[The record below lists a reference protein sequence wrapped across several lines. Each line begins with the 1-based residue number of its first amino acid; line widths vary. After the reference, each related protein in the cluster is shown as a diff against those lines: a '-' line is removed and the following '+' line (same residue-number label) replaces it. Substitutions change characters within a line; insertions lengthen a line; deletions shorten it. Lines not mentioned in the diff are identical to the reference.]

1 MYKFRRII
9 ISVLAALLVISLL
22 AGIVVMIVSAKTS
35 SEIQAEIDALEERS
49 NEIAQQREAL
59 ESEIAENA
67 NKTLTTVEEKAQV
80 DQEIE
85 LTRQSVEVVSE
96 QIHQFSLLIAEKQAE
111 LDDLEVEQ
119 QEMFERYKLRMRAMQ
134 ERGEISY
141 WYVLLEAESFS
152 DMLSSRTMIE
162 EIAKTDQRMMDELR
176 QLAVEI
182 IAAKESLAGDKAEL
196 EGKKAELAE
205 AQELLAQKREES
217 DALLSSLIS
226 DRERLIEET
235 EKYEAAEAELSNQIA
250 ALEVERTQAL
260 LAEWAAAH
268 PTPPSNDND
277 DSSDDGDDSGDNSSD
292 DSPSYEPPPSTSEGF
307 IFPLPSGIGVV
318 LTSPYGYRTHPITG
332 NYTMHN
338 GVDLACSS
346 GTPIY
351 ASKSGYITTATYHYA
366 YGNYVT
372 INHMDGFSTLYGH
385 MTYSVVSYGDYVE
398 QGQIIGYVG
407 STGYSTGPHLHFT
420 IYYDGSTVN
429 PMNYISLQ

>member
-176 QLAVEI
+176 QLAAEI

-196 EGKKAELAE
+196 EVKKAELAE

-217 DALLSSLIS
+217 DALLTSLIS

>member
-1 MYKFRRII
+1 MYKFRRVL
-9 ISVLAALLVISLL
+9 ISVLAALLVFSLL

-35 SEIQAEIDALEERS
+35 SEIQAEIDALEEKS

-85 LTRQSVEVVSE
+85 LTRQSIEVVSE

-111 LDDLEVEQ
+111 LDELEVEQ
-119 QEMFERYKLRMRAMQ
+119 QAMFERYKLRMRAMQ
-134 ERGEISY
+134 ERGEINY

-176 QLAVEI
+176 QLAAEI

-217 DALLSSLIS
+217 DALLTDLIS

-235 EKYEAAEAELSNQIA
+235 EKYEAAEAELRNQIA

-268 PTPPSNDND
+268 PVQPSDQENN
-277 DSSDDGDDSGDNSSD
+277 SDGDNSSD
-292 DSPSYEPPPSTSEGF
+292 NSDDTPSYEPPPSSSEGF

-351 ASKSGYITTATYHYA
+351 ASKSGYVTTATYHYA

-385 MTYSVVSYGDYVE
+385 MTYFVVSEGEYVE
-398 QGQIIGYVG
+398 QGQVIGYVG

>member
-1 MYKFRRII
+1 MYKFRRVLIAA
-9 ISVLAALLVISLL
+9 LAALLVFSLL

-35 SEIQAEIDALEERS
+35 SEIQAEIDALEEKS

-85 LTRQSVEVVSE
+85 LTRQSIEVVSE

-111 LDDLEVEQ
+111 LDELEVEQ
-119 QEMFERYKLRMRAMQ
+119 QAMFERYKLRMRAMQ
-134 ERGEISY
+134 ERGEINY

-176 QLAVEI
+176 QLAAEI

-217 DALLSSLIS
+217 DALLTDLIS

-268 PTPPSNDND
+268 PVQPSDQENN
-277 DSSDDGDDSGDNSSD
+277 SDGDNSSD
-292 DSPSYEPPPSTSEGF
+292 NSNDTPAYEPPPSSSEGF

-351 ASKSGYITTATYHYA
+351 ASKSGYVTTATYHYA

-385 MTYSVVSYGDYVE
+385 MTYFVVSEGEYVE
-398 QGQIIGYVG
+398 QGQVIGYVG

>member
-1 MYKFRRII
+1 MYKFRRVLIAA
-9 ISVLAALLVISLL
+9 LAALLVFSLL

-35 SEIQAEIDALEERS
+35 SEIQAEIDALEEKS

-85 LTRQSVEVVSE
+85 LTRQSIEVASE

-111 LDDLEVEQ
+111 LDELEVEQ
-119 QEMFERYKLRMRAMQ
+119 QAMFERYKLRMRAMQ
-134 ERGEISY
+134 ERGEINY

-176 QLAVEI
+176 QLAAEI

-217 DALLSSLIS
+217 DALLTDLIS

-268 PTPPSNDND
+268 PVQPSDQENN
-277 DSSDDGDDSGDNSSD
+277 SDGDNSSD
-292 DSPSYEPPPSTSEGF
+292 NSDDTPSYEPPPSSSEGF

-351 ASKSGYITTATYHYA
+351 ASKSGYVTTATYHYA

-385 MTYSVVSYGDYVE
+385 MTYFVVSEGEFVE
-398 QGQIIGYVG
+398 QGQVIGYVG

>member
-176 QLAVEI
+176 QLAAEI

-217 DALLSSLIS
+217 DALLTSLIS

-277 DSSDDGDDSGDNSSD
+277 DSNDDGDDSDDNSSD

>member
-1 MYKFRRII
+1 MYKFRRVLIAA
-9 ISVLAALLVISLL
+9 LAALLVFSLL

-35 SEIQAEIDALEERS
+35 SEIQAEIDALEEKS

-85 LTRQSVEVVSE
+85 LTRQSIEVVSE

-111 LDDLEVEQ
+111 LDELEVEQ
-119 QEMFERYKLRMRAMQ
+119 QAMFERYKLRMRAMQ
-134 ERGEISY
+134 ERGEINY

-176 QLAVEI
+176 QLAAEI

-217 DALLSSLIS
+217 DALLTDLIS

-268 PTPPSNDND
+268 PAPPSDQENN
-277 DSSDDGDDSGDNSSD
+277 SDGDNSSD
-292 DSPSYEPPPSTSEGF
+292 NSDDTPSYEPPPSSSEGF

-351 ASKSGYITTATYHYA
+351 ASKSGYVTTATYHYA

-385 MTYSVVSYGDYVE
+385 MTYFVVSEGEYVE
-398 QGQIIGYVG
+398 QGQVIGYVG

>member
-1 MYKFRRII
+1 MYKFRRVL
-9 ISVLAALLVISLL
+9 ISVLAALLVFSLL

-35 SEIQAEIDALEERS
+35 SEIQAEIDALEEKS

-85 LTRQSVEVVSE
+85 LTRQSIEVVSE

-111 LDDLEVEQ
+111 LDELEVEQ
-119 QEMFERYKLRMRAMQ
+119 QAMFERYKLRMRAMQ
-134 ERGEISY
+134 ERGEINY

-176 QLAVEI
+176 QLAAEI

-217 DALLSSLIS
+217 DALLTDLIS

-268 PTPPSNDND
+268 PVQPSDQENN
-277 DSSDDGDDSGDNSSD
+277 SDGDNSSD
-292 DSPSYEPPPSTSEGF
+292 NSNDTPAYEPPPSSSEGF

-351 ASKSGYITTATYHYA
+351 ASKSGYVTTATYHYA

-385 MTYSVVSYGDYVE
+385 MTYFVVSEGEYVE
-398 QGQIIGYVG
+398 QGQVIGYVG

>member
-176 QLAVEI
+176 QLAAEI

-217 DALLSSLIS
+217 DALLTSLIS

>member
-1 MYKFRRII
+1 M
-9 ISVLAALLVISLL
+9 
-22 AGIVVMIVSAKTS
+22 
-35 SEIQAEIDALEERS
+35 
-49 NEIAQQREAL
+49 
-59 ESEIAENA
+59 
-67 NKTLTTVEEKAQV
+67 LT
-80 DQEIE
+80 
-85 LTRQSVEVVSE
+85 
-96 QIHQFSLLIAEKQAE
+96 
-111 LDDLEVEQ
+111 
-119 QEMFERYKLRMRAMQ
+119 
-134 ERGEISY
+134 
-141 WYVLLEAESFS
+141 
-152 DMLSSRTMIE
+152 
-162 EIAKTDQRMMDELR
+162 
-176 QLAVEI
+176 
-182 IAAKESLAGDKAEL
+182 
-196 EGKKAELAE
+196 
-205 AQELLAQKREES
+205 
-217 DALLSSLIS
+217 SLIS

>member
-1 MYKFRRII
+1 MYKFRRVL
-9 ISVLAALLVISLL
+9 ISVLAALLVFSLL

-35 SEIQAEIDALEERS
+35 SEIQAEIDALEEKS

-85 LTRQSVEVVSE
+85 LTRQSIEVVSE

-111 LDDLEVEQ
+111 LDELEVEQ
-119 QEMFERYKLRMRAMQ
+119 QAMFERYKLRMRAMQ
-134 ERGEISY
+134 ERGEINY

-176 QLAVEI
+176 QLAAEI

-217 DALLSSLIS
+217 DALLTDLIS

-351 ASKSGYITTATYHYA
+351 ASKSGYVTTATYHYA

-385 MTYSVVSYGDYVE
+385 MTYFVVSEGEYVE
-398 QGQIIGYVG
+398 QGQVIGYVG

>member
-1 MYKFRRII
+1 MYKFRRVL

-35 SEIQAEIDALEERS
+35 SEIQAEIDALEEKS

-134 ERGEISY
+134 ERGEINY

-176 QLAVEI
+176 QLAAEI

-217 DALLSSLIS
+217 DALLTSLIS

-268 PTPPSNDND
+268 PTPPSNDNS
-277 DSSDDGDDSGDNSSD
+277 DSGDNGDDSGDNGSD

-385 MTYSVVSYGDYVE
+385 MTYSVVSYGEYVE

>member
-1 MYKFRRII
+1 MYKFR
-9 ISVLAALLVISLL
+9 SVLIAALAALLVFSLL

-35 SEIQAEIDALEERS
+35 SEIQAEIDALEEKS

-85 LTRQSVEVVSE
+85 LTRQSIEVVSE

-111 LDDLEVEQ
+111 LDELEVEQ
-119 QEMFERYKLRMRAMQ
+119 QAMFERYKLRMRAMQ
-134 ERGEISY
+134 ERGEINY

-176 QLAVEI
+176 QLAAEI

-217 DALLSSLIS
+217 DALLTDLIS

-235 EKYEAAEAELSNQIA
+235 EKYEAAEVELSNQIA

-292 DSPSYEPPPSTSEGF
+292 DTPSYEPPPSSSEGF

-351 ASKSGYITTATYHYA
+351 ASKSGYVTTATYHYA

-385 MTYSVVSYGDYVE
+385 MTYFVVSEGEYVE
-398 QGQIIGYVG
+398 QGQVIGYVG